1 MYWVD
6 TCWFVLNQNIT
17 KCETWHTVNTHNIYC
32 FKDLPSAIVTSSTK
46 VICGS
51 ATRLSCC
58 VSGCPYPDK
67 VQWQTSIDGETFISI
82 DGWNGKYHVDSGD
95 QYPSLFLQNTEFD
108 DQQYYRVIVSNV
120 FAECTSN
127 TIFLQV
133 IGGM

>member
-1 MYWVD
+1 M
-6 TCWFVLNQNIT
+6 
-17 KCETWHTVNTHNIYC
+17 
-32 FKDLPSAIVTSSTK
+32 
-46 VICGS
+46 
-51 ATRLSCC
+51 
-58 VSGCPYPDK
+58 
-67 VQWQTSIDGETFISI
+67 QWQTSIDGETFISI